1 MSRLE
6 LRSRGSEPALLTAY
20 SQLLLLEGGTLR
32 ENIGRGISAVRPQ
45 TTSEAGRG
53 QRHPASSLL
62 SPWAAMS
69 FLQTHTSTGSAE
81 TQNALWGEEVAE
93 LRLEPSSPCWLS
105 PGSSGPGISPLNLR
119 MKEECRPGANLERPG
134 TPLALQVTQ
143 QEKDSPGQALIFLV
157 RH

>member
-6 LRSRGSEPALLTAY
+6 LRSRGSEPALLTTY

-93 LRLEPSSPCWLS
+93 LRFSR
-105 PGSSGPGISPLNLR
+105 PGIEARGSQWLNLSER
-119 MKEECRPGANLERPG
+119 KREKLMCQGLEEWGDSSCLPAPPIWRAGPFCEDEECWHQRL
-134 TPLALQVTQ
+134 
-143 QEKDSPGQALIFLV
+143 
-157 RH
+157 